1 MTIKNIKFNW
11 HWLLAAVAIVM
22 FALASK
28 SLFHMAHT
36 LDIAQMKS
44 VILATPPLTMCKAV
58 AVVIAAYVLLSVYDL
73 IAVRYLDTKIPYPKI
88 LNTSLTAFSI
98 GHTLGVAM
106 LSAGAVRFRY
116 YGKYG
121 VESAKIA
128 NIILLVSLAFS
139 YGMMTVI
146 GISLVVNPHML
157 SQLLSNIAWLAN
169 ISPLVFKAIGFIIL
183 LLIAASLI
191 FAGKSG
197 RAFVIKNWKLQLPP
211 ATVLFRLIAL
221 AVVDIALVA
230 YIIHMLIPAS
240 TVSYLE
246 VFSAYV
252 QAITVGIISH
262 VPGGLGVF
270 ELTMVASLPK
280 VDKTTLLSVLLLFR
294 ILYYLIPFILGI
306 VSFVLHEAYIRSG
319 IDVTK
324 KRQILPS
331 VWIPQLL
338 ALATVGLGIV
348 MLVVSILP
356 PVANRELLL
365 GEFIPIPIVETSY
378 LLNTLIGFALIV
390 LARGLYQRL
399 NGAWH
404 ISMWLLGLSVVTL
417 LLKHLEI
424 EVAVICAV
432 LFGVAYFNRSY
443 FDRQSSL
450 MSLRLNTQTLVL
462 LSVFLISLFWVGM
475 YVHRHE
481 AYSPD
486 LWWTV
491 SGDGGARFLRSY
503 AMLAILTIA
512 YVLFSLIRFK
522 KPLPSLPTQAELAK
536 AEQVAKQSAYSIAN
550 LSLLGDKQLLFSDT
564 GNSFI
569 MYQTH
574 GRSWIVMSDPI
585 GEEREF
591 GSLIETFIEL
601 CQSFGGTCVFYEISN
616 RYRHLFNKNG
626 IQLLK
631 IGEEAIIDLDAFGL
645 QGSKNAKFRQVISR
659 GAKDG
664 LSFEVIPKEQVPTLL
679 ADLKV
684 VSDIWLEDKKSAE
697 KGFSLG
703 YFDEDYLKYFDCA
716 VVKYQGD
723 IVAFA
728 NLWQSGQRNE
738 LSIDLMRYKEVQ
750 NNEGKAVK
758 SMMDYLFISLFMWG
772 KEAGYHQFSLGMAPF
787 TGFEPQYPPE
797 TATVKSHSLKNNA
810 SKNNASNQE
819 TSEIPSGNLID
830 NQYSETLEGAE
841 SIGPKWRYVTN
852 TVTKYGKTYYNFTG
866 LRNFKEKF
874 NPEWEPRYIGIETGL
889 RAGMKPIKG
898 LTDTTLLISGGLGSF
913 MKK

>member
-1 MTIKNIKFNW
+1 MNTKSIKFNW
-11 HWLLAAVAIVM
+11 HWVLAVVAIVM

-36 LDIAQMKS
+36 LDVAQMKS
-44 VILATPPLTMCKAV
+44 VILATPPLTIFKAV
-58 AVVIAAYVLLSVYDL
+58 VVVIAAYILLSVYDL
-73 IAVRYLDTKIPYPKI
+73 IAVRYLNTKIPYPKI

-98 GHTLGVAM
+98 GHTLGVSM

-121 VESAKIA
+121 VESTKIA

-157 SQLLSNIAWLAN
+157 SQLLTSVSWLGS
-169 ISPLVFKAIGFIIL
+169 ISPLIFKGIGFFIL
-183 LLIAASLI
+183 VLIVGSLV

-197 RAFVIKNWKLQLPP
+197 RIFSIKSWELQLPP
-211 ATVLFRLIAL
+211 ATVLFRLIVL
-221 AVVDIALVA
+221 AVIDIALVA
-230 YIIHMLIPAS
+230 YIIHILIPAS
-240 TVSYLE
+240 TQVSYLE

-294 ILYYLIPFILGI
+294 ILYYFIPFMLGI
-306 VSFVLHEAYIRSG
+306 LSFVLHEAYIRSG
-319 IDVTK
+319 IESTK
-324 KRQILPS
+324 KRRILPS
-331 VWIPQLL
+331 IWVPQLL
-338 ALATVGLGIV
+338 ALATAVLGIA
-348 MLVVSILP
+348 MLIVSILP
-356 PVANRELLL
+356 PIADRELLL
-365 GEFIPIPIVETSY
+365 GEFIPIPIVEASY
-378 LLNTLIGFALIV
+378 LLNTLMGFALVV

-404 ISMWLLGLSVVTL
+404 LSMWLLGASIVTL
-417 LLKHLEI
+417 LVKHLEI
-424 EVAVICAV
+424 EVAVICTF
-432 LFGVAYFNRSY
+432 LFIVAYFNRSY
-443 FDRQSSL
+443 FNRQSNL
-450 MSLRLNTQTLVL
+450 MSLRLNTQTLIL

-475 YVHRHE
+475 YVHRNE

-486 LWWTV
+486 LWWNI

-503 AMLAILTIA
+503 AMLAILSVA

-522 KPLPSLPTQAELAK
+522 KPTPSLPTQAELAK
-536 AEQVAKQSAYSIAN
+536 AELVARQSAYSVAN

-585 GEEREF
+585 GDDSEF
-591 GSLIETFIEL
+591 GALIETFIEL
-601 CQSFGGTCVFYEISN
+601 CQSFGGTCVFYEVSN
-616 RYRHLFNKNG
+616 RYRQAFNKNG

-631 IGEEAIIDLDAFGL
+631 IGEEAIVDLDAFGL
-645 QGSKNAKFRQVISR
+645 QGSKNSKFRQVMSR
-659 GAKDG
+659 GSKDG
-664 LSFEVIPKEQVPTLL
+664 LSFEVIPQEQVPALL
-679 ADLKV
+679 GNLKA
-684 VSDIWLEDKKSAE
+684 VSDIWLGDKKSAE

-703 YFDEDYLKYFDCA
+703 YFDEDYLKRFDCA
-716 VVKYQGD
+716 VVKYQGE

-728 NLWQSGQRNE
+728 NLWQSGQHNE
-738 LSIDLMRYKEVQ
+738 LSIDLMRYKEVR
-750 NNEGKAVK
+750 NSAGKEIK
-758 SMMDYLFISLFMWG
+758 SMMDYLFVNLFMWG
-772 KEAGYHQFSLGMAPF
+772 KEIGYHHFSLGMAPF
-787 TGFEPQYPPE
+787 TGLEVQIKPVVESNVLKDEDLKSNDQN
-797 TATVKSHSLKNNA
+797 TVD
-810 SKNNASNQE
+810 
-819 TSEIPSGNLID
+819 SEQIESPA
-830 NQYSETLEGAE
+830 AE
-841 SIGPKWRYVTN
+841 AIGPRWRYVTN

-874 NPEWEPRYIGIETGL
+874 NPDWEPRYIGIETGL

-898 LTDTTLLISGGLGSF
+898 LTDATLLISGGLGSLV
-913 MKK
+913 KN

>member
-1 MTIKNIKFNW
+1 MTIKSIKFNW
-11 HWLLAAVAIVM
+11 HWVLAIVAIVM

-36 LDIAQMKS
+36 LDVAQMKS
-44 VILATPPLTMCKAV
+44 VILATPALTMFKAV
-58 AVVIAAYVLLSVYDL
+58 AVVIAAYILLSVYDL
-73 IAVRYLDTKIPYPKI
+73 IAVRYLNTKIPYPKI

-98 GHTLGVAM
+98 GHTLGVSM

-121 VESAKIA
+121 VESTKIA

-139 YGMMTVI
+139 YGMMAVI

-157 SQLLSNIAWLAN
+157 SQLLTTVSWLSG
-169 ISPLVFKAIGFIIL
+169 ISPLIFRVIGSLIL
-183 LLIAASLI
+183 ALIVASLI

-197 RAFVIKNWKLQLPP
+197 RIFAIKDWQLQLPP
-211 ATVLFRLIAL
+211 ATVLFRLIVL
-221 AVVDIALVA
+221 AVIDIALVA
-230 YIIHMLIPAS
+230 YIIHILIPTS
-240 TVSYLE
+240 TQISYLE

-294 ILYYLIPFILGI
+294 ILYYFIPFMLGI
-306 VSFVLHEAYIRSG
+306 LSFVLHEAYIRSG
-319 IDVTK
+319 IESTK
-324 KRQILPS
+324 KRRILPS
-331 VWIPQLL
+331 IWVPQLL
-338 ALATVGLGIV
+338 ALATAVLGIA
-348 MLVVSILP
+348 MLIVSILP
-356 PVANRELLL
+356 PIADRELLL
-365 GEFIPIPIVETSY
+365 GEFIPIPIVEASY
-378 LLNTLIGFALIV
+378 LLNTLTGFALVV

-404 ISMWLLGLSVVTL
+404 LSMWLLGASIVTL
-417 LLKHLEI
+417 LVKHLEI
-424 EVAVICAV
+424 EVAVICTF
-432 LFGVAYFNRSY
+432 LFTVAYFNRSY
-443 FDRQSSL
+443 FNRQSNL
-450 MSLRLNTQTLVL
+450 MSLRLNTQTLIL

-475 YVHRHE
+475 YVHRNE

-486 LWWTV
+486 LWWNV
-491 SGDGGARFLRSY
+491 SDDGGARFLRSY

-522 KPLPSLPTQAELAK
+522 KPTPSLPTQAELAK
-536 AEQVAKQSAYSIAN
+536 AELVARHSAYSVAN

-585 GEEREF
+585 GDESEF
-591 GSLIETFIEL
+591 GALIETFIEL
-601 CQSFGGTCVFYEISN
+601 CQSFGGTCVFYEVSN
-616 RYRHLFNKNG
+616 RYRQAFNKNG

-631 IGEEAIIDLDAFGL
+631 IGEEAIVDLDAFSL
-645 QGSKNAKFRQVISR
+645 QGSKNSKFRQVISR
-659 GAKDG
+659 GSKDG
-664 LSFEVIPKEQVPTLL
+664 LSFEVIPQKQVSAFLG
-679 ADLKV
+679 DLKT
-684 VSDIWLEDKKSAE
+684 VSDIWLGDKKSAE

-703 YFDEDYLKYFDCA
+703 YFDEDYLKRFDCA

-728 NLWQSGQRNE
+728 NLWQSGHLNE

-750 NNEGKAVK
+750 NSTGKEIK
-758 SMMDYLFISLFMWG
+758 NMMDYLFINLFMWG
-772 KEAGYHQFSLGMAPF
+772 KEAGYHHFSLGMAPF
-787 TGFEPQYPPE
+787 TGLESQPKPRVE
-797 TATVKSHSLKNNA
+797 KHSLEDST
-810 SKNNASNQE
+810 SKDDALNDEALKTMSQHIID
-819 TSEIPSGNLID
+819 SKYIEIPAG
-830 NQYSETLEGAE
+830 SET
-841 SIGPKWRYVTN
+841 IGPKWRYVTN
-852 TVTKYGKTYYNFTG
+852 TVTKYGKSYYNFTG

-874 NPEWEPRYIGIETGL
+874 NPDWEPRYIGIETGL

-898 LTDTTLLISGGLGSF
+898 LTDTTLLISGGLGSLVRS
-913 MKK
+913 

>member
-1 MTIKNIKFNW
+1 MKSLRFNW
-11 HWLLAAVAIVM
+11 HWLLAIVAIVM

-36 LDIAQMKS
+36 LDIAQIKS
-44 VILATPPLTMCKAV
+44 VLTSTPPLTMFKAV
-58 AVVIAAYVLLSVYDL
+58 GVVIAAYILPSIYDL
-73 IAVRYLDTKIPYPKI
+73 IAVRYLKADIPYPKI

-98 GHTLGVAM
+98 GHTLGVSM

-121 VESAKIA
+121 VESTKIA

-157 SQLLSNIAWLAN
+157 SQLLTNVSWLGS
-169 ISPLVFKAIGFIIL
+169 ISPLVFKMIGSLIL
-183 LLIAASLI
+183 ALIVASLI

-197 RAFVIKNWKLQLPP
+197 RIFSIKSWELQLPP
-211 ATVLFRLIAL
+211 ATVLFRLIVL
-221 AVVDIALVA
+221 AVIDIALVA
-230 YIIHMLIPAS
+230 YIIHILIPAS
-240 TVSYLE
+240 IQVSYLE

-280 VDKTTLLSVLLLFR
+280 VDKTTLISVLLLFR
-294 ILYYLIPFILGI
+294 ILYYFIPFMLGI
-306 VSFVLHEAYIRSG
+306 LSFVLHEAYIRSG
-319 IDVTK
+319 IEATE
-324 KRQILPS
+324 RRRILPS
-331 VWIPQLL
+331 VWVPQLL
-338 ALATVGLGIV
+338 ALATAILGIT

-365 GEFIPIPIVETSY
+365 GEFIPISIVEASY
-378 LLNTLIGFALIV
+378 LLNTLMGFALIV

-404 ISMWLLGLSVVTL
+404 LSMWLLGASIVTL
-417 LLKHLEI
+417 LVKHLEI
-424 EVAVICAV
+424 EVAIICTM
-432 LFGVAYFNRSY
+432 LFIVAYFNRSY
-443 FDRQSSL
+443 FNRQSNL
-450 MSLRLNTQTLVL
+450 MSLRLNTQTLIL

-486 LWWTV
+486 LWWNV

-512 YVLFSLIRFK
+512 YVLFSLIRFR
-522 KPLPSLPTQAELAK
+522 KPPPSLPTQAELAK
-536 AEQVAKQSAYSIAN
+536 AEQVTRQSAYSIAN
-550 LSLLGDKQLLFSDT
+550 LSLLGDKQLLFSDSN
-564 GNSFI
+564 NSFV
-569 MYQTH
+569 MYQTQ

-585 GEEREF
+585 GDESEF
-591 GSLIETFIEL
+591 GALIEKFIEL
-601 CQSFGGTCVFYEISN
+601 CQSFGGTCVFYEVSN
-616 RYRHLFNKNG
+616 RHRHLFNENG

-631 IGEEAIIDLDAFGL
+631 IGEEAIVDLNAFGL
-645 QGSKNAKFRQVISR
+645 QGSKNSKFRQVINR
-659 GAKDG
+659 GAKNG
-664 LSFEVIPKEQVPTLL
+664 LSFEVIPREQVPALL
-679 ADLKV
+679 GDLKA
-684 VSDIWLEDKKSAE
+684 VSDIWLGDKKSAE

-703 YFDEDYLKYFDCA
+703 YFDEDYLKHFDCA
-716 VVKYQGD
+716 VVKYQGK

-728 NLWQSGQRNE
+728 NLWQSGQHNE
-738 LSIDLMRYKEVQ
+738 LSIDLMRYKEVH
-750 NNEGKAVK
+750 NSEGKEIK
-758 SMMDYLFISLFMWG
+758 NMMDYLFVNLFMWG
-772 KEAGYHQFSLGMAPF
+772 KEAGFHCFSLGMAPF
-787 TGFEPQYPPE
+787 TGLE
-797 TATVKSHSLKNNA
+797 SHPKPMVEKHPLEDSTPKDGALNDEALKTMSQHIID
-810 SKNNASNQE
+810 SKYM
-819 TSEIPSGNLID
+819 EIPAG
-830 NQYSETLEGAE
+830 SET
-841 SIGPKWRYVTN
+841 IGPKWRYVTN
-852 TVTKYGKTYYNFTG
+852 TMTKYGKTYYNFMG

-874 NPEWEPRYIGIETGL
+874 NPDWEPRYIGIETGL

-898 LTDTTLLISGGLGSF
+898 LTDTTLLISGGLGSLVRN
-913 MKK
+913 

>member
-1 MTIKNIKFNW
+1 MMKIKINW
-11 HWLLAAVAIVM
+11 HWLIALVVIVVFTM
-22 FALASK
+22 ASK
-28 SLFHMAHT
+28 SLYHMVHT

-44 VILATPPLTMCKAV
+44 VILATPPLTMLKAV
-58 AVVIAAYVLLSVYDL
+58 VVVILAYILLSVYDL
-73 IAVRYLDTKIPYPKI
+73 IAIRYLKVKIPYLKVM
-88 LNTSLTAFSI
+88 NTSLTAFSI
-98 GHTLGVAM
+98 GHTLGVSM

-121 VESAKIA
+121 IESASIA

-169 ISPLVFKAIGFIIL
+169 ISPLVFKVIGFITL

-197 RAFVIKNWKLQLPP
+197 RAFVIKNWQLHLPP

-230 YIIHMLIPAS
+230 YIIHILIPAS

-306 VSFVLHEAYIRSG
+306 LSFVLHEAYIRSG
-319 IDVTK
+319 LDSTK
-324 KRQILPS
+324 KRRILPS

-338 ALATVGLGIV
+338 ALATAGLGIV

-356 PVANRELLL
+356 PVTNRELLL
-365 GEFIPIPIVETSY
+365 GEFIPIPIIETSY
-378 LLNTLIGFALIV
+378 LLNTLMGFALLV

-404 ISMWLLGLSVVTL
+404 LSMWLLGLSVMTL
-417 LLKHLEI
+417 LIKHLEI
-424 EVAVICAV
+424 EVAVICAL

-443 FDRQSSL
+443 FNRQSNL
-450 MSLRLNTQTLVL
+450 MSLRLNSQTLVL

-486 LWWTV
+486 LWWNV

-512 YVLFSLIRFK
+512 YTLFSLIRFK
-522 KPLPSLPTQAELAK
+522 KPSPSLPTLVELAQ
-536 AEQVAKQSAYSIAN
+536 AEQVARNSAYSIAN

-569 MYQTH
+569 MYQTQ

-585 GEEREF
+585 GDDSEF
-591 GSLIETFIEL
+591 GTLIETFIAL

-616 RYRHLFNKNG
+616 RYQHLFNRNG

-631 IGEEAIIDLDAFGL
+631 IGEEAIVDLDKFGL
-645 QGSKNAKFRQVISR
+645 QGSKNSKFRQVISR
-659 GAKDG
+659 GTKDG
-664 LSFEVIPKEQVPTLL
+664 LSFEVVPQAQIPTILEE
-679 ADLKV
+679 LKA
-684 VSDIWLEDKKSAE
+684 VSDIWLGDKKSAE

-703 YFDEDYLKYFDCA
+703 YFDEDYLKHFDCA

-728 NLWQSGQRNE
+728 NLWQSGQHSE

-750 NNEGKAVK
+750 NNEGKAIK
-758 SMMDYLFISLFMWG
+758 NMMDYLFISLFMWG
-772 KEAGYHQFSLGMAPF
+772 KEAGFHHFSLGMAPF
-787 TGFEPQYPPE
+787 TGFEAQPKPMVE
-797 TATVKSHSLKNNA
+797 SHPLEDSTPKDEALNDEALKTMSQHIID
-810 SKNNASNQE
+810 SKYM
-819 TSEIPSGNLID
+819 EIPSG
-830 NQYSETLEGAE
+830 SET
-841 SIGPKWRYVTN
+841 IGPKWRYVTN

-898 LTDTTLLISGGLGSF
+898 LTDTTLLISGGLGSLV
-913 MKK
+913 KN

>member
-11 HWLLAAVAIVM
+11 HWLLAIVAIVM

-36 LDIAQMKS
+36 LDLAQVKS
-44 VILATPPLTMCKAV
+44 VILSTPPLTMFKSV
-58 AVVIAAYVLLSVYDL
+58 ATVIAAYVLLSVYDL
-73 IAVRYLDTKIPYPKI
+73 IAVRYLNTKIPYPKI

-98 GHTLGVAM
+98 GHTLGVSM
-106 LSAGAVRFRY
+106 LSAGAVRFHY

-197 RAFVIKNWKLQLPP
+197 RAFVIKNWQLQLPP
-211 ATVLFRLIAL
+211 ATVLFRLIVL

-230 YIIHMLIPAS
+230 YIIHILIPAS

-294 ILYYLIPFILGI
+294 ILYYFIPFMLGI
-306 VSFVLHEAYIRSG
+306 LSFVLHEAYIRSG
-319 IDVTK
+319 LDSNK
-324 KRQILPS
+324 KRRMLPS

-338 ALATVGLGIV
+338 ALATAGLGIV

-365 GEFIPIPIVETSY
+365 GEFIPIPVIEMSY
-378 LLNTLIGFALIV
+378 LLNTLMGFALLV

-404 ISMWLLGLSVVTL
+404 ISMWLLGASIMTL
-417 LLKHLEI
+417 LVKHLEI
-424 EVAVICAV
+424 EVAVICAL

-443 FDRQSSL
+443 FNRQSNL
-450 MSLRLNTQTLVL
+450 MSLRLNTQTLIL

-475 YVHRHE
+475 YVHRNE

-486 LWWTV
+486 LWWSV
-491 SGDGGARFLRSY
+491 SDEGGARFLRSY

-512 YVLFSLIRFK
+512 YTLFSLIRFK
-522 KPLPSLPTQAELAK
+522 KPLPSLPTAIELAQ
-536 AEQVAKQSAYSIAN
+536 AEQVARNSAYSIAN
-550 LSLLGDKQLLFSDT
+550 LSLLGDKQLLFSDS

-585 GEEREF
+585 GEESEF
-591 GSLIETFIEL
+591 GALIETFIAL
-601 CQSFGGTCVFYEISN
+601 CQSFGGTCVFYEVSN

-631 IGEEAIIDLDAFGL
+631 IGEEAIVDLDKFGL
-645 QGSKNAKFRQVISR
+645 QGSKNSKFRQVISR
-659 GAKDG
+659 GTKDG
-664 LSFEVIPKEQVPTLL
+664 LSFEVVPQ
-679 ADLKV
+679 AQISIIIGELKA
-684 VSDIWLEDKKSAE
+684 VSDIWLGDKKSAE

-703 YFDEDYLKYFDCA
+703 YFDEDYLKRFDCA
-716 VVKYQGD
+716 VVKYQGE

-728 NLWQSGQRNE
+728 NLWQTGQLNE
-738 LSIDLMRYKEVQ
+738 LSIDLMRYKGVQ
-750 NNEGKAVK
+750 NSEGKEIK
-758 SMMDYLFISLFMWG
+758 NMMDYLFINLFMWG
-772 KEAGYHQFSLGMAPF
+772 KEAGFHHFSLGMAPF
-787 TGFEPQYPPE
+787 TGFEAQAKPVVE
-797 TATVKSHSLKNNA
+797 SHPLKGST
-810 SKNNASNQE
+810 SKDNGLNDDEALKTMSQH
-819 TSEIPSGNLID
+819 IID
-830 NQYSETLEGAE
+830 SKYME
-841 SIGPKWRYVTN
+841 SPARVEAIGPKWRYVTN

-898 LTDTTLLISGGLGSF
+898 LTDTTLLISGGLGSLV
-913 MKK
+913 KT